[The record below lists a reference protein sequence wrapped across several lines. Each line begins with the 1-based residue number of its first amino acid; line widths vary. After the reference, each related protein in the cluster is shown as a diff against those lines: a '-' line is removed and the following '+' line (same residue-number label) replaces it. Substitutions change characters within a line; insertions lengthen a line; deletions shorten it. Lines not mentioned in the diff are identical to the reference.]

1 MATGNTESNKP
12 RTLDTVMPIGSVSK
26 QFCAVAILQLR
37 DQGKLSLEDTLSKY
51 FPEYEIGKD
60 ITLKNLLTMRSGIL
74 DYLSVI
80 IPEEF
85 SPDNREEEN
94 IKRIKQSLFTQ
105 DLYTESDT
113 EYDYSNS
120 NFFLLA
126 NIVELVSGQKYIDY
140 VRENIFKPLGM
151 KNSGSVD
158 EIKGAPDW
166 ANGETYSSLTESE
179 IIGLAKGAGD
189 IISNVYDMD
198 KWMTGLKSGK
208 VISRESYEEMTTNYS
223 PESSEK
229 YGYGIMTGLHGG
241 VGHSGGIGTYI
252 SHDYINEE
260 YGYNM
265 IISINSMNPHKMQ
278 DFINELLYN
287 IT

>member
-37 DQGKLSLEDTLSKY
+37 DQGKLSLDDTLSKY

-80 IPEEF
+80 NSEEF
-85 SPDNREEEN
+85 SPNNSEEEN

-105 DLYTESDT
+105 DLYTEPDT

-126 NIVELVSGQKYIDY
+126 NVVELVSGQKYIDY
-140 VRENIFKPLGM
+140 VRKNIFEPLGM
-151 KNSGSVD
+151 KNSGSV
-158 EIKGAPDW
+158 
-166 ANGETYSSLTESE
+166 GETYSSLTGSE
-179 IIGLAKGAGD
+179 VIGLAKGAGD
-189 IISNVYDMD
+189 IISNVYDID

-252 SHDYINEE
+252 
-260 YGYNM
+260 
-265 IISINSMNPHKMQ
+265 
-278 DFINELLYN
+278 
-287 IT
+287 